1 MTAKLI
7 DGKMVAASLTEKM
20 AAEVE
25 GFYKSEGIRPKLT
38 VIIVGANP
46 ASQVYVRNKKLTCEK
61 AGMLSEVIELPEA
74 TTEETLLET
83 IRKLNEDTTV
93 HGILVQLPL
102 PRHINEDRVIE
113 TISPFKDVD
122 AFHPYNV
129 GRLFVGKPVFEPC
142 TPAGVIQLLKYYQI
156 QTAGKHVV
164 IIGRSNIVGKPLA
177 ALFLM
182 KGMFGDATVTI
193 CHSKTQNLEA
203 ITQSADIL
211 IAAIGVPEFVR
222 GTMIRPGA
230 VVIDVGINRIKDDK
244 APKGVRLV
252 GDVQF
257 EEAMEKASLITPVP
271 GGVGPMT
278 IAMLL
283 KNTLAA
289 AKR

>member
-1 MTAKLI
+1 
-7 DGKMVAASLTEKM
+7 MVAASLTEKV

-25 GFYKSEGIRPKLT
+25 DFYKSEGIRPKLT
-38 VIIVGANP
+38 VIIVGVNP
-46 ASQVYVRNKKLTCEK
+46 ASQVYVRNKKTTCEK
-61 AGMLSEVIELPEA
+61 AGMLSEVIELPENTA
-74 TTEETLLET
+74 EESLLGI
-83 IRKLNEDTTV
+83 IRELNENKTV

-102 PRHINEDRVIE
+102 PRHINEDKVIE
-113 TISPFKDVD
+113 TISPLKDVD

-129 GRLFVGKPVFEPC
+129 GRLFVGKPIFEPC

-182 KGMFGDATVTI
+182 KGLFGDATVTI

-203 ITQSADIL
+203 ITQTADIL

-222 GTMIRPGA
+222 GSMIRQGA
-230 VVIDVGINRIKDDK
+230 VVIDVGVNRIKDDS
-244 APKGVRLV
+244 APKGTRLV

-257 EEAMEKASLITPVP
+257 EEAVEKAALITPVP

>member
-7 DGKMVAASLTEKM
+7 DGKMVAATLTEKVG
-20 AAEVE
+20 AEVE
-25 GFYKSEGIRPKLT
+25 DFYKSEGIKPKLT
-38 VIIVGANP
+38 VIIVGSNP
-46 ASQVYVRNKKLTCEK
+46 ASQVYVRNKKTTCEK
-61 AGMLSEVIELPEA
+61 AGMLSEVIELHES
-74 TTEETLLET
+74 TTEESLLGV
-83 IRKLNEDTTV
+83 IRELNENNTV

-102 PRHINEDRVIE
+102 PRHINEDKVIE
-113 TISPFKDVD
+113 AISPFKDVD

-182 KGMFGDATVTI
+182 KGLFGDATVTI

-222 GTMIRPGA
+222 GSMIRQGA
-230 VVIDVGINRIKDDK
+230 VVIDVGVNRIKDDT
-244 APKGVRLV
+244 APKGCRLV

>member
-1 MTAKLI
+1 
-7 DGKMVAASLTEKM
+7 MVAASLTEKM

-244 APKGVRLV
+244 ALKGVRLV